1 MKIDKRMFK
10 KSPEELQEYLKFKR
24 RGSVVESKKGK
35 GSFKRK
41 PKYPDM
47 AQQFSWLERRPVT
60 AEVRGSSPV
69 GVALSREYLYVV
81 RVEIFLMKS

>member
-10 KSPEELQEYLKFKR
+10 KSPEELQEYLKFKC

-41 PKYPDM
+41 KKYP
-47 AQQFSWLERRPVT
+47 QENV
-60 AEVRGSSPV
+60 
-69 GVALSREYLYVV
+69 
-81 RVEIFLMKS
+81 

>member
-47 AQQFSWLERRPVT
+47 AQ
-60 AEVRGSSPV
+60 
-69 GVALSREYLYVV
+69 
-81 RVEIFLMKS
+81 